1 MKKQY
6 AIGVDLGG
14 TNLRVGLVTPEGEVV
29 KKIKES
35 SAGEI
40 MANMKKA
47 VDELI
52 SPEVMGIGIG
62 VAGVVDREELKM
74 ITSPNIPQI
83 NGFSFSSLG
92 FEVPVYIENDANA
105 AALGEAR
112 WGAGREYPNSVLLTL
127 GTGVGGGLI
136 YKGKL
141 LGVAAEIGHMSIN
154 ADGAKCFCGNNGCL
168 ELYCS
173 ARAIMASIIKAVEG
187 GAESILKEHYQ
198 GNIYRITPED
208 VYKAALEEGDNLS
221 REVLREAGRYLG
233 VGISN
238 MINIMSPDAVILA
251 GGLIGAWNI
260 YIDEAIKEASRR
272 AFKSLYQKTAI
283 VPATLGDEA
292 GLVGAASL
300 VFQAQA
306 LQDLSSSI

>member
-1 MKKQY
+1 MTKQY

-14 TNLRVGLVTPEGEVV
+14 TNLRVGLVTPEGEVLKKV
-29 KKIKES
+29 KEPS
-35 SAGEI
+35 TGDI
-40 MANMKKA
+40 MGNMKKA
-47 VDELI
+47 VDDLM
-52 SPEVMGIGIG
+52 SPEVRGIGIG
-62 VAGVVDREELKM
+62 VAGVVDRKELKV
-74 ITSPNIPQI
+74 IASPNIPQI
-83 NGFSFSSLG
+83 NGFSFGSLG
-92 FEVPVYIENDANA
+92 FTVPVSVENDANA
-105 AALGEAR
+105 AALGEASF
-112 WGAGREYPNSVLLTL
+112 GAGREYPNSVLLTL

-141 LGVAAEIGHMSIN
+141 LEVAAEIGHMSI
-154 ADGAKCFCGNNGCL
+154 DTGGGKCFCGNNGCL

-173 ARAIMASIIKAVEG
+173 ARAIMASIIKALES
-187 GAESILKEHYQ
+187 GAESILRAHSQ

-221 REVLREAGRYLG
+221 RETLREAGRYLG
-233 VGISN
+233 VGIAN

-260 YIDEAIKEASRR
+260 YIDEAIKEAAKR

-300 VFQAQA
+300 IFQGQA
-306 LQDLSSSI
+306 LHDLSSL